1 MAGRHKGFIYSPS
14 LEYPAA
20 CRSEAKIPPGGA
32 AGINGKMNRA
42 EALQSEGGLIP
53 LYQFNI

>member
-20 CRSEAKIPPGGA
+20 CRSEAKIPLSGDAVSFIIDG
-32 AGINGKMNRA
+32 RF
-42 EALQSEGGLIP
+42 L
-53 LYQFNI
+53 NIK